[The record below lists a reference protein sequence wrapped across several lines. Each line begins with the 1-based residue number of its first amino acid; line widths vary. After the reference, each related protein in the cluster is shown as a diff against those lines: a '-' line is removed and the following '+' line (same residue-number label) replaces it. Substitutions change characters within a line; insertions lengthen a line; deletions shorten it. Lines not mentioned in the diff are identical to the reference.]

1 MASNVGKLIME
12 TILGLITTA
21 FAFVAG
27 LAWNE
32 AIQALIQQFVGTG
45 SALTSL
51 FTYAIIVTVI
61 AVIVTVILA
70 RFAAKMGI
78 ELNEQKG
85 KFFPFYSTFLN
96 TTPAIIY
103 ETSNK
108 IKNFLHK
115 LQNNIDDYSQY
126 LSENDIIDIGFLLSH
141 LE

>member
-1 MASNVGKLIME
+1 MLKL
-12 TILGLITTA
+12 TKNILIIKYIKQYVLLII
-21 FAFVAG
+21 

-78 ELNEQKG
+78 ELNE
-85 KFFPFYSTFLN
+85 
-96 TTPAIIY
+96 
-103 ETSNK
+103 
-108 IKNFLHK
+108 
-115 LQNNIDDYSQY
+115 
-126 LSENDIIDIGFLLSH
+126 
-141 LE
+141 